1 MCWYL
6 RNTALCM
13 QCPLPPGTRDLFSGE
28 EKTWSLGSWLTCR
41 VKDMWSILKGETVIM
56 YRVKSNYCHPSPA
69 PGCRMLAASSLLQ
82 AENQKTSFLKI
93 LTVIEETFKDTDT
106 W

>member
-41 VKDMWSILKGETVIM
+41 VMDMWSILKGEAVIM
-56 YRVKSNYCHPSPA
+56 YKVKSNYRHPSPV

-93 LTVIEETFKDTDT
+93 LTVIEETFKDTDI